1 MRKLWFV
8 PFLAVAAIAVV
19 VTPFLTNSEIQG
31 SLSPEKFVKEYIEL
45 VKAKDHESLV
55 DLVIDDR
62 FNDDREVKLKTYK
75 TLEEGV
81 SPLEDYEIKNVK
93 SVTEDKATVITVIEY
108 EDGSVEQVPMHLV
121 KKDKEWKLHIS
132 RGNALDDEDFKL
144 IKQPDGI

>member
-93 SVTEDKATVITVIEY
+93 SGTKDKATVITVIEY

-121 KKDKEWKLHIS
+121 KKDKAWKLYIS